1 MDMLE
6 ENLSQFSLLAAEAL
20 DELWGSLASP
30 AESIDISDTQ
40 ALAHH
45 IALIQKIQEAASASG
60 MSGLQSVCALVEA
73 NLSVIQSEGRGLN
86 AAEQRLFEEWPELLM
101 GFMIGKGDANAI
113 DGMILN
119 LESPTWSLPLTAA
132 DGLEIRELLVRPQEA
147 EILEIQV
154 PESLQHTETLL
165 QPDIRHQHDITDVFA
180 EVEITPIRQEPID
193 ISPVTS
199 ASITA
204 LDMPHVELQV
214 VGSDMLA
221 MLNKEFAL
229 MDQQMNEDLATT
241 VSAHYT
247 SQQRRVALGNY
258 IELIDRLGLASE
270 SVGLLALGKV
280 FASIKQQLS
289 DNSTDVTT
297 DQQALLEQLPGRVSS
312 YLTWPNDIS
321 SCAALVDLLTDTV
334 WKTPVS
340 ATEATVWIDA
350 LATVEV
356 HEGSDQQVER
366 QSEAIAEDVSLTI
379 PEDINAELLDG
390 LLQELPLQTSAF
402 TTAIERISTGQGSAS
417 DINRAMRAAH
427 TLKGAANT
435 VGVKGIANLTH
446 HLEDILVALSE
457 EGVMPNHELSAMLV
471 NAGDCLEAMSEKLMG
486 VGPEPDQA
494 REVLQE
500 ILDYANRIDREG
512 VAIFASNEI
521 LQIQHDADQ
530 VGNGKKISTQDSGA
544 AEHAQG
550 LRVSAPVVD
559 ELLRLAGET
568 LISNS
573 QIQDRLRQTVKQGEA
588 MQHQQQLVSQLV
600 AELESLVDIRGVAA
614 PQEKAR
620 NKDDF
625 DPLEF
630 DNFSELHTVTRR
642 LIEASADSQQILTL
656 VNEQFDTLSDLLEVQ
671 QRLQMENQHAV
682 IRTRLVPVNSIVSRL
697 QRSVRQTCRLLD
709 KQVELVVTGETTN
722 IDSNVLTDLMDPLM
736 HILRN
741 SVDHGI
747 EDPTTR
753 EAIGKSATGRI
764 ELSFAREGNSIVVRC
779 KDDGV
784 GLDYAAIRRIAENK
798 GMIAPERNPTP
809 EELARL
815 ILVNGF
821 STRNEAT
828 QVSGRGVGMD
838 VVYNR
843 VLQMKGTLALNSTSG
858 LGLSVE
864 LRLPATLLSAHSLI
878 VRHSEK
884 LIALSSR
891 GVEDIHYVTIE
902 QIEYIGDQPVY
913 RVGNSVHNLIK
924 LEDLLALP
932 GDRRESNRLGF
943 PVLLTRMET
952 GALNAILVQEVLDG
966 RDVVLK
972 NFGRYVPKIHGTIG
986 AVILGDGSVA
996 PVIDLVELLRIPVQH
1011 TLSDQASTQT
1021 GGEDQRHD
1029 LPDARTALV
1038 VDDSL
1043 TARRAAAKVMKDA
1056 GYTVRT
1062 AIDGLEAVAILQN
1075 YVPDVMLVDMEMPRM
1090 NGLELTSHVRN
1101 AARTRETPV
1110 IMITSRSTEKHR
1122 QQAKSAGVDV
1132 YLTKPFSEEILLSH
1146 VARLARK

>member
-20 DELWGSLASP
+20 DELWGSLANP
-30 AESIDISDTQ
+30 AEASDISDTQ
-40 ALAHH
+40 ALSHH
-45 IALIQKIQEAASASG
+45 IALIQKIQEAASLSS
-60 MSGLQSVCALVEA
+60 MLGLQSVCALVEA
-73 NLSVIQSEGRGLN
+73 NLSVIQNEGRGLN
-86 AAEQRLFEEWPELLM
+86 VEEKRLFEEWPELLM
-101 GFMIGKGDANAI
+101 GFMIGKGDVNAI

-119 LESPTWSLPLTAA
+119 LESQTWSLPLTTD
-132 DGLEIRELLVRPQEA
+132 DGLEIREMLVNPQTA
-147 EILEIQV
+147 DTISVLD
-154 PESLQHTETLL
+154 PEPITRDPVATFQDPVFKQTDVLDVMTET
-165 QPDIRHQHDITDVFA
+165 DITLN
-180 EVEITPIRQEPID
+180 TQEEFVIPPVISSPID
-193 ISPVTS
+193 LP
-199 ASITA
+199 A
-204 LDMPHVELQV
+204 VELQV
-214 VGSDMLA
+214 VDSDMLA

-229 MDQQMNEDLATT
+229 MDEQMNEDLATT

-247 SQQRRVALGNY
+247 AQQRRVALANY
-258 IELIDRLGLASE
+258 LELIDRLGLASE

-280 FASIKQQLS
+280 FSSVKQLLG
-289 DNSTDVTT
+289 NINTDVSKA
-297 DQQALLEQLPGRVSS
+297 QQALLNQLPGRVSA
-312 YLTWPNDIS
+312 YLTWPTDSS
-321 SCAALVDLLTDTV
+321 SCAALIDLLTDAA
-334 WKTPVS
+334 WSTPVS
-340 ATEATVWIDA
+340 ARDAAVWIKA
-350 LATVEV
+350 LASVEV
-356 HEGSDQQVER
+356 QEGSDQKQAR
-366 QSEAIAEDVSLTI
+366 QTEAMIEDVTLAI

-402 TTAIERISTGQGSAS
+402 TTAIERISAGEGGAS
-417 DINRAMRAAH
+417 DISRAMRAAH

-457 EGVMPNHELSAMLV
+457 ENVMPNSELATMLV
-471 NAGDCLEAMSEKLMG
+471 NAGDCLEAMSETLMG
-486 VGPEPDQA
+486 VGPVPAQA
-494 REVLQE
+494 RDVLQE
-500 ILDYANRIDREG
+500 VLDFANRIDREG
-512 VAIFASNEI
+512 ASIFASNEI
-521 LQIQHDADQ
+521 LQIQHDVEQ
-530 VGNGKKISTQDSGA
+530 NETGKKISTQNGTVS
-544 AEHAQG
+544 EHAQG

-573 QIQDRLRQTVKQGEA
+573 QIQDRLRQTVKQAEA
-588 MQHQQQLVSQLV
+588 MQHQQQLVGQLV
-600 AELESLVDIRGVAA
+600 AELESLVDIRGIAA

-620 NKDDF
+620 EKDDF

-642 LIEASADSQQILTL
+642 LIEASADSQHILSQ

-682 IRTRLVPVNSIVSRL
+682 IRTRLVPVSSVVSRL

-747 EDPTTR
+747 EDPATR
-753 EAIGKSATGRI
+753 GTVGKPVIGRI

-784 GLDYAAIRRIAENK
+784 GLDYDAIRRIAENK

-843 VLQMKGTLALNSTSG
+843 VLQMKGTLALNSASG
-858 LGLSVE
+858 LGLTVE

-891 GVEDIHYVTIE
+891 GVEDIHYVTTE

-932 GDRRESNRLGF
+932 ADRRESNRLGF

-952 GALNAILVQEVLDG
+952 GAINAILVQEVLDG

-1011 TLSDQASTQT
+1011 TLSDQTTSQL
-1021 GGEDQRHD
+1021 GEEDKRNE
-1029 LPDARTALV
+1029 LPDVRTALV

-1101 AARTRETPV
+1101 AERTKETPV

-1132 YLTKPFSEEILLSH
+1132 YLTKPFSDEILLSH
-1146 VARLARK
+1146 VARLSRK

>member
-1 MDMLE
+1 MLE

-20 DELWGSLASP
+20 DELWSTVGNSA
-30 AESIDISDTQ
+30 AETEPSALTQTLLHSIE
-40 ALAHH
+40 LV
-45 IALIQKIQEAASASG
+45 QKIQEAAATSG
-60 MSGLQSVCALVEA
+60 MLGLQSVCALVEA
-73 NLSVIQSEGRGLN
+73 NLNLIQSESRGLSL
-86 AAEQRLFEEWPELLM
+86 EERRLFEEWPELLM
-101 GFMIGKGDANAI
+101 GFMIGKGDVNAI
-113 DGMILN
+113 DGMLIN
-119 LESPTWSLPLTAA
+119 LESPAWPLPITAE
-132 DGLEIRELLVRPQEA
+132 DGIELRSLLVLPQDESDSNVLEDQAWQQVDTHEDIVDA
-147 EILEIQV
+147 EIVLNTNEATVDSI
-154 PESLQHTETLL
+154 ELTYS
-165 QPDIRHQHDITDVFA
+165 
-180 EVEITPIRQEPID
+180 
-193 ISPVTS
+193 TS
-199 ASITA
+199 DLPS
-204 LDMPHVELQV
+204 VELQIV
-214 VGSDMLA
+214 DSEMLA

-229 MDQQMNEDLATT
+229 MDEQLNEDLATA
-241 VSAHYT
+241 VSTHFT
-247 SQQRRVALGNY
+247 EQQRRVALSNY
-258 IELIDRLGLASE
+258 TELIDRFGIASE
-270 SVGLLALGKV
+270 SVGLLALSNV
-280 FASIKQQLS
+280 FARIKQQLGM
-289 DNSTDVTT
+289 DVSIS
-297 DQQALLEQLPGRVSS
+297 QQALLDQIPGRVSS
-312 YLTWPNDIS
+312 YLTWPTDKS
-321 SCAALVDLLTDTV
+321 SCAALIDLL
-334 WKTPVS
+334 
-340 ATEATVWIDA
+340 IDA
-350 LATVEV
+350 TWSNPLSAIDAAIWIKALANVEV
-356 HEGSDQQVER
+356 QEGSEQQKER
-366 QSEAIAEDVSLTI
+366 QSEATAEDISLAL
-379 PEDINAELLDG
+379 PDDINAELLDG

-417 DINRAMRAAH
+417 DLNRAMRAAH

-446 HLEDILVALSE
+446 HLEDILVALSDA
-457 EGVMPNHELSAMLV
+457 GVMPDRELAAVLV
-471 NAGDCLEAMSEKLMG
+471 NAGDCLEAMSESLMG
-486 VGPEPDQA
+486 VGPVPGQA
-494 REVLQE
+494 RDILQE
-500 ILDYANRIDREG
+500 VLDYANRIDREG
-512 VAIFASNEI
+512 VSIVATGEI
-521 LQIQHDADQ
+521 SKIQNNIEKE
-530 VGNGKKISTQDSGA
+530 GGGKNPSPQNANMPEQS
-544 AEHAQG
+544 HG
-550 LRVSAPVVD
+550 LRVTAPVVD

-573 QIQDRLRQTVKQGEA
+573 QIQDRLRQTVKQSEA
-588 MQHQQQLVSQLV
+588 MQHQQQLVGQLI

-614 PQEKAR
+614 PQEKIR
-620 NKDDF
+620 DKDDF

-642 LIEASADSQQILTL
+642 LIEASADSQQIMSQ
-656 VNEQFDTLSDLLEVQ
+656 VNEQFDSLSDLLEVQ

-682 IRTRLVPVNSIVSRL
+682 IRTRLVPVSSVVSRL

-709 KQVELVVTGETTN
+709 KQVELVITGDTTN

-747 EDPTTR
+747 EIPSNRTS
-753 EAIGKSATGRI
+753 AGKSPTGRI
-764 ELSFAREGNSIVVRC
+764 ELAFAREGNSIVVRC

-784 GLDYAAIRRIAENK
+784 GLDYDAIRRIAESK

-821 STRNEAT
+821 STRDETT

-843 VLQMKGTLALNSTSG
+843 VLQMKGTLALNSERGKG
-858 LGLSVE
+858 LTVE

-891 GVEDIHYVTIE
+891 GVEDIHYVTPE
-902 QIEYIGDQPVY
+902 QIEHIGTQPVY
-913 RVGNSVHNLIK
+913 RVGNYVHNLIK

-932 GDRRESNRLGF
+932 ADRRETDRLGF

-952 GALNAILVQEVLDG
+952 GVVNAILVQEVLDG

-1011 TLSDQASTQT
+1011 TLSEQSTNLP
-1021 GGEDQRHD
+1021 GSEDQRNE
-1029 LPDARTALV
+1029 LPDALAALV

-1056 GYTVRT
+1056 GYSVRT

-1075 YVPDVMLVDMEMPRM
+1075 YSPDVMLVDMEMPRM

-1101 AARTRETPV
+1101 AENTKQTPV

-1122 QQAKSAGVDV
+1122 QQAKAAGVDV
-1132 YLTKPFSEEILLSH
+1132 YLTKPFSDEILLSH
-1146 VARLARK
+1146 VARLVGK